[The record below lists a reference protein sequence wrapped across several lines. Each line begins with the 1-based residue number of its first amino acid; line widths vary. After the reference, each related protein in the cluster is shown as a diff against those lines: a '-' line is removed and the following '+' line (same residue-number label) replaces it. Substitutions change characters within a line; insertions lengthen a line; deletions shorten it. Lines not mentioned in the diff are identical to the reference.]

1 MGVLRGVISNALYL
15 FKKWVLHKNKVKT
28 PFLKIKE
35 HQVRLIQKIKKINF
49 FNPIF
54 KNKALLPYSK
64 FLKWDY

>member
-1 MGVLRGVISNALYL
+1 MGFLGGVISNALYPL
-15 FKKWVLHKNKVKT
+15 KNGFYIKIKLK
-28 PFLKIKE
+28 PSFLKIKKR
-35 HQVRLIQKIKKINF
+35 QVRPIQKIKKINF

>member
-1 MGVLRGVISNALYL
+1 MLSIPLKNEY
-15 FKKWVLHKNKVKT
+15 LHKNKVKN

-35 HQVRLIQKIKKINF
+35 YQVRFIQKIKKINF

-54 KNKALLPYSK
+54 KNKAFLPYSK

>member
-1 MGVLRGVISNALYL
+1 ML
-15 FKKWVLHKNKVKT
+15 FQILSIPLKSDFYIKIKLKT
-28 PFLKIKE
+28 PVLKIKK
-35 HQVRLIQKIKKINF
+35 HQVKLIQKIKKINF

>member
-1 MGVLRGVISNALYL
+1 ML
-15 FKKWVLHKNKVKT
+15 FQTLSIPLKNEYLHKNKVKN

-35 HQVRLIQKIKKINF
+35 RQVRLIQKIKKINF

>member
-1 MGVLRGVISNALYL
+1 MSFYVKIKL
-15 FKKWVLHKNKVKT
+15 KT
-28 PFLKIKE
+28 PFLEIKE

-54 KNKALLPYSK
+54 KSKVLLPYSK